1 MNWEKS
7 FFLGVLASMTI
18 LVMAGCGTAVVKT
31 SAVEPI
37 PSVTQQAAS
46 STRQA
51 PLSNTNINGTMAFPP
66 SDNMTG
72 TPPAAP
78 TMDLAVAAAKLGVTD
93 TQLREALGDTQ
104 GFPDLAAAAKKLSI
118 TEDALRQA
126 LGFSNNGTMP
136 GGPPISGTAQASQT
150 K

>member
-7 FFLGVLASMTI
+7 FFLGVLASMTV

-31 SAVEPI
+31 SAVEPV
-37 PSVTQQAAS
+37 PSVNQQAAS

-51 PLSNTNINGTMAFPP
+51 LLPNANINGTLPVPP
-66 SDNMTG
+66 SNNITG
-72 TPPAAP
+72 ERPAAP
-78 TMDLAVAAAKLGVTD
+78 TMDLAVAAAKLGVTE
-93 TQLREALGDTQ
+93 TQLREALGNTQ
-104 GFPDLAAAAKKLSI
+104 GFPDLVAAATKLSI